1 MDVKTIPRHVQQLGV
16 RASARFAWHFE
27 STKVAGRERLFATA
41 TTPDQLLVDACR
53 RQEAGQ
59 SNVEDPY
66 WAAVWQAAVGL
77 DDFMDSMELTGQH
90 VLEVGAGTG
99 RAGLAAA
106 LRGADVTI
114 TDGMTDPLLLVQL
127 STWDLP
133 QCQVRQLRWNEQRLG
148 RRFSIILG
156 SDVTYNRQLWP
167 LLEVSLKQ
175 HLQSGGIVLLSDPC
189 RFISNEFRTWIQ
201 TRGWLYEESFVPHC
215 QDSQRSIRVMQL
227 RRR

>member
-1 MDVKTIPRHVQQLGV
+1 MNMNNIPRSVQRLGI
-16 RASARFAWHFE
+16 RASARVAWHYE
-27 STKVAGRERLFATA
+27 STRVAGRERPFATA
-41 TTPDQLLVDACR
+41 TSPDQLLVDACR

-77 DDFMDSMELTGQH
+77 DDFMESMDLTGQR

-114 TDGMTDPLLLVQL
+114 TDGMTDPLLLVRL

-133 QCQVRQLRWNEQRLG
+133 HCHVRQLRWNEQRLG
-148 RRFSIILG
+148 QRFSIILG
-156 SDVTYNRQLWP
+156 SDVTYNRHLWP
-167 LLEVSLKQ
+167 LLEAALRQ
-175 HLQSGGIVLLSDPC
+175 HLQVGGIVLLSDPC

-201 TRGWLYEESFVPHC
+201 TQGWLYQESFVPHC
-215 QDSQRSIRVMQL
+215 QDSQRSIRVM
-227 RRR
+227 